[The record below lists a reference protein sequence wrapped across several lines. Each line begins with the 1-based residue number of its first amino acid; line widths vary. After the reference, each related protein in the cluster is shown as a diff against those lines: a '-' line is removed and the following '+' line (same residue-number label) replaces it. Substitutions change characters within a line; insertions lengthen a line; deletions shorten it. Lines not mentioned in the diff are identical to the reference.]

1 MLYNLREYHRPRD
14 VDEALRLLQR
24 TDVKTVPLGGGTNLV
39 GQRNGEIQAAVDLA
53 DLGLDTIEYERGV
66 LRLGAMVRLQTIVEE
81 LQGVFDGLLADAA
94 RQTAGWHVR
103 NAATVGGTLAARQF
117 NTPLSVVLA
126 AVGAELTITGHDE
139 PVVWPN
145 LTAGDLQGQLITAVS
160 VPVPESETGTA
171 YEQVGRTPAD
181 LPIVSAVAVAREVEA
196 GRIAARLVVGGL
208 LADGL
213 KIEDLR
219 LSASQPDLAA
229 AERIV
234 EGLDESALLSDYLG
248 SADYRRAVA
257 SVLAGRALDRA
268 LASIGHPTGREG

>member
-14 VDEALRLLQR
+14 VGEALRLLQR

-81 LQGVFDGLLADAA
+81 LEGVFGGLLADAA

-117 NTPLSVVLA
+117 NSPLSAVLA
-126 AVGAELTITGHDE
+126 ALGAELTLTGRDE
-139 PVVWPN
+139 PVVWPD
-145 LTAGDLQGQLITAVS
+145 LTVGDLQGQLITAVS
-160 VPVPESETGTA
+160 VPVPEGETGTA

-181 LPIVSAVAVAREVEA
+181 LPIISAVAVAREVEA

-229 AERIV
+229 AERIA
-234 EGLDESALLSDYLG
+234 EGLDEGAVLSDYLG
-248 SADYRRAVA
+248 SANYRQAIA
-257 SVLAGRALDRA
+257 PVLAGRALDRA
-268 LASIGHPTGREG
+268 LASIGHSTGREG